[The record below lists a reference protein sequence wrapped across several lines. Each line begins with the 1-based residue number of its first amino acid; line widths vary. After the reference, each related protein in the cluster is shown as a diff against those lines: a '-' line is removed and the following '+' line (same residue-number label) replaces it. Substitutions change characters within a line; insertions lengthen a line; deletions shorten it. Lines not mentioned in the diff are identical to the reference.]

1 MLGSSVSI
9 AGPNI
14 ILNTIV
20 AESLRGFADILER
33 SSDFTNDLHSLVADT
48 IKKHKRIIF
57 NGNNYSDEWVTEA
70 KRRGLLNLITT
81 VDARPM
87 FIAPKNIELFV
98 KHGVYTESEMRSR
111 YEIQMENY
119 CKTLHIEA
127 LTMVDMVKEAVIPA
141 CVDYQNE
148 LAKLL
153 GQKKVCG
160 EYDVSLEE
168 HLLSGISKLCSC
180 LLKKLTVLENALLE
194 SKEEREILAHASFYR
209 DRIFAAMSEL
219 RLIVDELETFVAKK
233 HWPFPTYADLLYSV
247 V

>member
-1 MLGSSVSI
+1 MLGATTSI

-20 AESLRGFADILER
+20 AESLCGFADILEK
-33 SSDFTNDLHSLVADT
+33 SSDFKKDLHSLVADM
-48 IKKHKRIIF
+48 IKRHKRIIF
-57 NGNNYSDEWVTEA
+57 NGNNYSDEWVSEA
-70 KRRGLLNLITT
+70 ERCGLLNLKTT

-87 FIAPKNIELFV
+87 FITPKNIELFV
-98 KHGVYTESEMRSR
+98 KHGVYTESEMHSR

-127 LTMVDMVKEAVIPA
+127 LTMVDMVKEAVIPT

-153 GQKKVCG
+153 GQKKACG

-168 HLLSGISKLCSC
+168 YLLSSISKLCSC
-180 LLKKLTVLENALLE
+180 LLKQLTVLENALLE
-194 SKEEREILAHASFYR
+194 SKDDRKILAQASFYR
-209 DRIFAAMSEL
+209 DKIFTAMSEL
-219 RLIVDELETFVAKK
+219 RLIVDELETLVARK
-233 HWPFPTYADLLYSV
+233 HWPFPTYAELLYSV